1 LAALFHTQRTG
12 APTGWQFARS
22 IKYPG
27 WKAFFPDNGGL
38 QRRHPSVNVMPSMK
52 ITEALVAEHNIF
64 LSVFDQIE
72 RVLPSLTTPAEVTT
86 MAKIVEGLL
95 QGHAETETNLAYL
108 ALDHVLQD
116 KGGLQRMHQD
126 HHEIDDRLK
135 KVHTAG
141 TCAEARRLLKS
152 ALLASREHFRLEERS
167 VFPLLEQVLRKETLG
182 ELGSTWLQ
190 RSAAQPTG
198 A

>member
-1 LAALFHTQRTG
+1 
-12 APTGWQFARS
+12 
-22 IKYPG
+22 
-27 WKAFFPDNGGL
+27 
-38 QRRHPSVNVMPSMK
+38 MK
-52 ITEALVAEHNIF
+52 ITEALVAEHKIF

-72 RVLPSLTTPAEVTT
+72 SVLPSLATPSEVRT

-135 KVHTAG
+135 RVHTAG
-141 TCAEARRLLKS
+141 TCAQARRLLKE

-167 VFPLLEQVLRKETLG
+167 IFPLLEKVLHKDTLS
-182 ELGSTWLQ
+182 ELGKTWL
-190 RSAAQPTG
+190 RRVSAQPSF